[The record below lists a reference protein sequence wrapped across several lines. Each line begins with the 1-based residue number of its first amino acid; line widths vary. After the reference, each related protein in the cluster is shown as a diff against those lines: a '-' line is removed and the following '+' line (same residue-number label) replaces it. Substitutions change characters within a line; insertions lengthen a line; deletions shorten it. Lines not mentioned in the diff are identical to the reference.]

1 MKCFSIFDVMKNL
14 SSFNFTFSDNSIV
27 TFTVNDLMNYLKWKS
42 KNIPYY
48 DDNELKIHD
57 DISSF
62 NLLWDA
68 FNNNNKESFTRI
80 KDALGLTYNV
90 LENYNG
96 VTETEET
103 ETYDTADALSFA
115 NRLDTTTLSHS
126 DTTTHNT
133 TDTTTL
139 SHSDT
144 TKHNTT
150 DTETR
155 NTQTRDSS
163 DATTPKTTTRAIN
176 EHKTVSHYTTGFNGE
191 SAVLEYEDVTLA
203 DANGKGGTLNDEVI
217 TETGATL
224 SSNTGTIANAKTGTE
239 ITDHMGTITDGKTG
253 TETTAHS
260 GTITD
265 GKTGTETTSKTGTVT
280 REYTENKHGNLG
292 LTTPV
297 QMIGGECELRLKY
310 KLRPMIIKS
319 FIDEYFYL

>member
-14 SSFNFTFSDNSIV
+14 SSFNFTFSDNSVV

-68 FNNNNKESFTRI
+68 FNNNNKDSFTRI

-115 NRLDTTTLSHS
+115 NRLNTTTLSHS

-133 TDTTTL
+133 TDTET
-139 SHSDT
+139 
-144 TKHNTT
+144 HNTT

-163 DATTPKTTTRAIN
+163 DATSPKTTTRAIN

-203 DANGKGGTLNDEVI
+203 DANGKGGSLNDEVI

-224 SSNTGTIANAKTGTE
+224 SANTGTITDAKTGT
-239 ITDHMGTITDGKTG
+239 ITDSKTG

-292 LTTPV
+292 VTTPV

>member
-14 SSFNFTFSDNSIV
+14 SSFNFTFSDNSVV

-68 FNNNNKESFTRI
+68 FNNNNKDSFTRI

-90 LENYNG
+90 LDNYNG
-96 VTETEET
+96 ITETEET
-103 ETYDTADALSFA
+103 ETYDTADALSFS

-133 TDTTTL
+133 TDTET
-139 SHSDT
+139 
-144 TKHNTT
+144 HNTT

-163 DATTPKTTTRAIN
+163 DTASPKTTKRSIN

-203 DANGKGGTLNDEVI
+203 DANGHGGALNDEVI

-224 SSNTGTIANAKTGTE
+224 SANTGTITDAKTGT
-239 ITDHMGTITDGKTG
+239 ITDSKTG

-265 GKTGTETTSKTGTVT
+265 GKTGTETTSKTGTVK

-297 QMIGGECELRLKY
+297 QMLGGECELRLKY